1 MRIRVAAGIAGIAM
15 ALTTAGT
22 APAFA
27 EPVHRIGA
35 AVSAPA
41 ATEPAPGSLVAART
55 FPGRLSSADL
65 LHADLV
71 AQSIRAKEGD
81 TLAAKLR
88 VCVAPSGVVTQVS
101 VLAGSG
107 VAAFDKLVI
116 DAAHG
121 WSYQAYLAPPATRVC
136 HNTSIVYRAPKPR
149 VVSRR
154 PALRRPAPRW

>member
-1 MRIRVAAGIAGIAM
+1 MKILVAAGIAGIAI
-15 ALTTAGT
+15 AASISGA

-35 AVSAPA
+35 AVTASSAS
-41 ATEPAPGSLVAART
+41 EPAPDTVIAPRT
-55 FPGRLSSADL
+55 FPGRLSSAHL

-71 AQSIRAKEGD
+71 AKSIRARHGD
-81 TLAAKLR
+81 TLSAKIQ
-88 VCVAPSGVVTQVS
+88 VCVAPSGIVTRVS

-107 VAAFDKLVI
+107 VPAFDKLVV

-121 WSYQAYLAPPATRVC
+121 WAYQAYLAPPATRVC
-136 HNTSIVYRAPKPR
+136 HITSLVYRAPPPR

-154 PALRRPAPRW
+154 PGMKRPAPR